1 MKRVHLLLTLTS
13 TVSALA
19 IAIGCGGGAPTATE
33 ESKNTADPTTPV
45 GDAPAT
51 TPPPPSTP
59 AVPSTPPST
68 GANAAKLTA
77 GLYTTSHVDGVDG
90 KCDYQITPTFNGTT
104 LTSVKVEPKNFG
116 CAGDFTATCGTSA
129 MRGGDAGPPPASSSA
144 VTCSWTTGTETRQLV
159 DLSATS
165 YTQVYGDGTRFT
177 FVNTT
182 APTQGTAL
190 AAALYKGTVKDQPTA
205 ATCDL
210 TLTNVY
216 AGTTLSGV
224 LAARSNCQTQDGQ
237 PDTGKEAYAC
247 DASGK
252 LCTAASGAQTR
263 TLTVATA
270 TSFTKTT
277 TANGSTSAF
286 TYTQA
291 AAPVQ
296 N

>member
-1 MKRVHLLLTLTS
+1 MNRAHLLLTVAS
-13 TVSALA
+13 TVSVLA
-19 IAIGCGGGAPTATE
+19 IAIGCGGGDPTASQ

-45 GDAPAT
+45 GDPPAA

-59 AVPSTPPST
+59 AVPSTPSNT
-68 GANAAKLTA
+68 GGAAVKLTV

-104 LTSVKVEPKNFG
+104 LASVKVEPKNFG
-116 CAGDFTATCGTSA
+116 CAGEFTAMCGTGA

-159 DLSATS
+159 DLTASS
-165 YTQVYGDGTRFT
+165 YTQVYADGTRFT
-177 FVNTT
+177 FVSTT

-190 AAALYKGTVKDQPTA
+190 AAALYKGTVKDQPMA
-205 ATCDL
+205 PTCDL
-210 TLTNVY
+210 TLINLY

-224 LAARSNCQTQDGQ
+224 LATRSNCQTQDGQ

-247 DASGK
+247 DAAGK
-252 LCTAASGAQTR
+252 ACTAVSGAQTR
-263 TLTVATA
+263 TLTVSTP
-270 TSFTKTT
+270 TSFTKAT
-277 TANGSTSAF
+277 TANGSTSTF

-291 AAPVQ
+291 PGPVQ